1 MRGAAIA
8 ILGPTA
14 SGKTGLA
21 IALARK
27 FDGEVISIDSALV
40 YRGMDIGTAKP
51 SMEERQGVPH
61 HLIDLID
68 PVQSY
73 SAARF
78 RSDALAQAAAIRARG
93 RLPIF
98 AGGTMLYFKA
108 LRDGL
113 DDLPRADAALRAR
126 IDADAAQRGWPA
138 LHADLA
144 RVDASTAARLAP
156 GDAQRISRALEIFRV
171 TGRPMSALFD
181 PGRVREALPFDLL
194 SIALEPAD
202 RSVLHQRI
210 ARRFDAMLEAGLV
223 DEVAR
228 LRTAWPAL
236 APDLP
241 AMRCVGYRQAWQHL
255 EGRIDRDELRERGI
269 AATRQLAKRQLTWL
283 RGMPDLTR
291 VDSLR
296 ADLGDAVQMIA
307 ERFLANPLIA

>member
-51 SMEERQGVPH
+51 SMQERQGVPH

-78 RSDALAQAAAIRARG
+78 RCDALAQAAAIRARG

-108 LRDGL
+108 LREGL
-113 DDLPRADAALRAR
+113 DDLPRADAALRAQ

-138 LHADLA
+138 LHAELA
-144 RVDASTAARLAP
+144 RVDAPTAARLAP
-156 GDAQRISRALEIFRV
+156 GDAQRISRALEIYRL
-171 TGRPMSALFD
+171 TGTPMSALFD
-181 PGRVREALPFDLL
+181 PGRVREPLPFELL

-202 RSVLHQRI
+202 RAVLHQRI
-210 ARRFDAMLEAGLV
+210 ARRFDAMLGAGLV

-228 LRTAWPAL
+228 LRAAWPAL
-236 APDLP
+236 APDTP
-241 AMRCVGYRQAWQHL
+241 SMRCVGYRQTWEHL
-255 EGRIDRDELRERGI
+255 EGRIDRDQLRERGVV
-269 AATRQLAKRQLTWL
+269 ATRQLAKRQLTWL
-283 RGMPDLTR
+283 RGMAGLTR
-291 VDSLR
+291 IDCLR
-296 ADLGDAVQMIA
+296 ADLGDAVQGIA
-307 ERFLANPLIA
+307 ERFLANPLLA